1 MQLLLLL
8 IEYFFIVY
16 ELDTRSQDLNSDF
29 SLKGCSFG
37 DVNLAK
43 NADLDKYLYG
53 GYGTEFN
60 SRSEFSLPDSSVSE
74 KFEWKV

>member
-16 ELDTRSQDLNSDF
+16 ELDPRSRDLNSDF
-29 SLKGCSFG
+29 SLKGYSFG
-37 DVNLAK
+37 DINLAK

-53 GYGTEFN
+53 GCGIEFD

-74 KFEWKV
+74 EFE